1 MEQYWTNER
10 NEIPNGELEFW
21 AMRRG
26 LTLNGEPADTTES
39 KEVEC
44 TALKTLTASARLGA
58 ALGFAMVA
66 AVLAGRTFAGGQ
78 TTAAQLAVDV
88 ANGVT
93 WSFLVCSGVGLG
105 TAMARTHGNMVAA
118 LISMVA
124 AGLATDIATDA
135 RIAVGNY
142 VGVGL
147 EPAMLTATARGVIH
161 AVEFGVLGWMFAS
174 MAARQEPARRFVIA
188 AAKIGLLF
196 GGTIVLMTSQAAE
209 SMGFSLSN
217 PRLAALSINEIVF
230 PIGCAIVTF
239 VALEVGRQIKWGS
252 MPTNAK

>member
-26 LTLNGEPADTTES
+26 LPLGGKTTNPAES
-39 KEVEC
+39 EEVEC
-44 TALKTLTASARLGA
+44 TAGKTLTASAKLGA

-66 AVLAGRTFAGGQ
+66 AVLGGRIFAGGH

-105 TAMARTHGNMVAA
+105 TAMARTHGNMAGA

-135 RIAVGNY
+135 RIVVGNY
-142 VGVGL
+142 VGIGL

-161 AVEFGVLGWMFAS
+161 AVEFGVLGWIFAS
-174 MAARQEPARRFVIA
+174 LAARNEPGRRFLIA
-188 AAKIGLLF
+188 AAKVGLLF
-196 GGTIVLMTSQAAE
+196 GGTIVLMTNQAAE

-230 PIGCAIVTF
+230 PIGCAMVVYIAL
-239 VALEVGRQIKWGS
+239 VASGQIK
-252 MPTNAK
+252 PVITPANAK